1 MSVHKPPTWAGDRL
15 TYGALTE
22 KLERVTEH
30 MRIDLLGRFA
40 VEVDGTPIRDGAW
53 RLRKSRSVVK
63 VLALAPGRTL
73 HPERLQAML
82 WPDRDPA
89 SASNNLRQAVYHAR
103 RALSCGSADGAGML
117 KSSGDVLT
125 LAPEVELD
133 VDLFEQAA
141 ERAERTRTVEDLQA
155 AVAAYAGDLL
165 PEDVYED
172 WATER
177 RRSLA
182 ERHVHLLLALAAAR
196 DPADAVDLLH
206 KTIAADP
213 LNEEAHRALMR
224 AYAATG
230 RRPQA
235 LAQYDQLRQ
244 ALADDLAA
252 DPEPLTRALYR
263 ELLAENAPEPELS
276 QPAAAQLPRRHNL
289 PWQPT
294 SFIGRARELEQL
306 DRLLETRR
314 LVTLTGPGGCGKTRL
329 AFELA
334 AGQAERHAD
343 GAWAIELAGI
353 SDSGLVGQAAA
364 HALGLDLDTHD
375 DPEPV
380 LARHLAG
387 RDMLLVLDN
396 CEHLLAACAR
406 LTETLL
412 AECPGVK
419 ILATSREPL
428 HLAGEVDWRVPSLT
442 LSDGGEGDAVR
453 LFCDRASAANPRF
466 ELTAET
472 AATVADI
479 CFRLDGLPLAI
490 ELAAARISTLSPAQ
504 IVDRLQEGLGVL
516 RTTRAGGLTRQQT
529 LQGTLDWSHDLL
541 TDPERTLFRRL
552 SVFAGGFQLDAAE
565 AICAGDGLPAVEIL
579 DVLTGL
585 VEKSLVAVDDT
596 EQSYRYRLLEPVRQ
610 YAAERVR
617 DAGEFAAIAERHARW
632 FAAMTDQPGARVTDA
647 DPDTVDRLNADHDN
661 LRTAL
666 TWALQNDPTRALEMA
681 AGIGGLWLLG
691 GFLREGCTWLDRALE
706 AAPEPTLAR
715 ADALHARQALDRR
728 RPESYDFAEL
738 LSEERVGINQLRGD
752 VRGECIALL
761 DLADGFL
768 LRGNFKPA
776 ADIPDRVSELAAALG
791 EPGLLAAARERAGI
805 SAAWRHD
812 YDAAW
817 RAFDEAMEL
826 CATAPPDAEPASAV
840 VSLAC
845 FLVDTGPQLSYP
857 IVRFEE
863 TGLHFRR
870 LPPALARASLFSHH
884 AYLHR
889 SVGRFDE
896 ARTALDSAL
905 PIVEAA
911 GIGLD
916 VARLA
921 AQRGMVEAA
930 AGDLDAAEHWL
941 ERSLADRRRLREHR
955 GILLTLANLAVVAAT
970 RGEMERSETLLAE
983 AGRMAREVVDGP
995 GMGAV
1000 HLGRAE
1006 IARQAGR
1013 PGEANE
1019 AIEQAIEIIYGLA
1032 GLTHE
1037 LAWFRLQQAYLSL
1050 DLGDFQAVTRN
1061 LALARELFTECG
1073 IAVGHAYCSAVEE
1086 RMQAANAPC

>member
-1 MSVHKPPTWAGDRL
+1 VSSQT
-15 TYGALTE
+15 
-22 KLERVTEH
+22 
-30 MRIDLLGRFA
+30 RIDLLGRFA
-40 VEVDGTPIRDGAW
+40 VEVDGTPIGDSSW

-63 VLALAPGRTL
+63 VLALAPGRAL
-73 HPERLQAML
+73 HPERLQAIL

-103 RALSCGSADGAGML
+103 RALSCSGADGSGTL
-117 KSSGDVLT
+117 SSRGDLLA
-125 LAPEVELD
+125 LAPEVETD
-133 VDLFEQAA
+133 VDRFEAA
-141 ERAERTRTVEDLQA
+141 AARAERTREVADLEA
-155 AVAAYAGDLL
+155 AVAAYGGDLL

-172 WATER
+172 WVTER

-206 KTIAADP
+206 KTLSADP

-235 LAQYDQLRQ
+235 LAQYEQLRKT
-244 ALADDLAA
+244 LADELAA

-263 ELLAENAPEPELS
+263 ELLAEGAPMPELDEP
-276 QPAAAQLPRRHNL
+276 PARPAQRRHNL

-306 DRLLETRR
+306 ERLLQTRR

-329 AFELA
+329 SFELA
-334 AGQAERHAD
+334 AHEVERYPD

-364 HALGLDLDTHD
+364 HALGLELDVHD
-375 DPEPV
+375 DPEPA
-380 LARHLAG
+380 LARHLAT
-387 RDMLLVLDN
+387 REMLLVLDN
-396 CEHLLAACAR
+396 CEHLLGACAR

-412 AECPGVK
+412 AECPGITV
-419 ILATSREPL
+419 LATSREPL

-442 LSDGGEGDAVR
+442 LSEGGDGDAVR
-453 LFCDRASAANPRF
+453 LFCDRASAANPNF
-466 ELTAET
+466 ELTSENA
-472 AATVADI
+472 VAVREI

-490 ELAAARISTLSPAQ
+490 ELAAARISTLSPRQ
-504 IVDRLQEGLGVL
+504 IVERLEEGLGVL
-516 RTTRAGGLTRQQT
+516 RATRAGGLTRQQT

-541 TDPERTLFRRL
+541 TDAERTLFRRL
-552 SVFAGGFQLDAAE
+552 SVFAGGFELHAAE
-565 AICAGDGLPAVEIL
+565 AICADDGLSRGDVL

-585 VEKSLVAVDDT
+585 VEKSLVAVDDS
-596 EQSYRYRLLEPVRQ
+596 ESSYRYRLLEPVRQ
-610 YAAERVR
+610 YAAERLR
-617 DAGEFAAIAERHARW
+617 EAAEVAPLAERHARW
-632 FAAMTDQPGARVTDA
+632 FAAMTDQPGTRVTDA
-647 DPDTVDRLNADHDN
+647 EPDAVDRLNADHDN

-666 TWALQNDPTRALEMA
+666 TWMLRGDPERALEMA
-681 AGIGGLWLLG
+681 AGIGGLWLMG

-706 AAPEPTLAR
+706 AAPDPTPAR

-728 RPESYDFAEL
+728 RPESYDFAER
-738 LSEERVGINQLRGD
+738 LSEERVGIHHLRGD
-752 VRGECIALL
+752 VRGECLALL

-768 LRGNFKPA
+768 LRGNFAAA
-776 ADIPDRVSELAAALG
+776 ADIPARVAELAESLG
-791 EPGLLAAARERAGI
+791 EPGLIGAARERAGI
-805 SAAWRHD
+805 GAAWRHD
-812 YDAAW
+812 YDAA
-817 RAFDEAMEL
+817 RGEFEAAMDL
-826 CATAPPDAEPASAV
+826 CAAAPPDTPPSSAV

-870 LPPALARASLFSHH
+870 LPPAIARASLLSHH

-889 SVGRFDE
+889 SVGEFDE

-905 PIVEAA
+905 RIVEAA
-911 GIGLD
+911 GIDLD
-916 VARLA
+916 IARLA
-921 AQRGMVEAA
+921 SQRGMLEAA
-930 AGDLDAAEHWL
+930 AGDLDAAERWL

-955 GILLTLANLAVVAAT
+955 GILLTLANLAVVAAS
-970 RGEMERSETLLAE
+970 RGEMEQGQTLLAQ
-983 AGRMAREVVDGP
+983 AGRMAHEAVDGP

-1000 HLGRAE
+1000 YLGRAE
-1006 IARQAGR
+1006 MARHAGR
-1013 PGEANE
+1013 PADAHA
-1019 AIEQAIEIIYGLA
+1019 AIGQAIEIIYGLA
-1032 GLTHE
+1032 GLAHE

-1050 DLGDFQAVTRN
+1050 EVGDLTAVERE
-1061 LALARELFTECG
+1061 LASARELFTGCG
-1073 IAVGHAYCSAVEE
+1073 IPLGHSYCAAVEE
-1086 RMQAANAPC
+1086 RVQAANAPC